1 MAADRSIVATN
12 EERSPDFDD
21 RRHEIAAWGFRQY
34 QQLIDD
40 YEEKWKAIR
49 EKGR

>member
-1 MAADRSIVATN
+1 MENLKTRLEF
-12 EERSPDFDD
+12 EERSPTFEE
-21 RRHEIAAWGFRQY
+21 RRDEIADWGFKEY

-49 EKGR
+49 EKGK

>member
-1 MAADRSIVATN
+1 VRPAPAAA
-12 EERSPDFDD
+12 
-21 RRHEIAAWGFRQY
+21 IAAWGFRQY

-49 EKGR
+49 EKGK